1 MDAKVTDQFGTE
13 VRVGDNIC
21 FIANP
26 NADWRQ
32 TKVLARKK
40 VVELVT
46 GKRNWLILED
56 GQKISSSRAVRCY

>member
-46 GKRNWLILED
+46 GKHSWLILED